1 RISSGSN
8 IVGSTSGTSAR
19 KRHTMRSRRLSRLRN
34 ESQYLRLSSFV
45 NTATLSRVCQLT
57 THHTFTPITSS
68 SATHRS
74 NPRQRPS
81 SNRQEA
87 CRVDPQP
94 SVLLNRRNLNTLH
107 HINRNDLVSLWC
119 G

>member
-19 KRHTMRSRRLSRLRN
+19 KRHTMRSRRPSRLHN
-34 ESQYLRLSSFV
+34 ESQFLRLSLFV
-45 NTATLSRVCQLT
+45 NTATLYRVCQLA
-57 THHTFTPITSS
+57 THHTITPITSS

-94 SVLLNRRNLNTLH
+94 SLLPHDARVL
-107 HINRNDLVSLWC
+107 
-119 G
+119 